1 MPSHGGEKGL
11 SDGKAYDG
19 DAALGALLKGAGS
32 ALNVAGTRRLIEGVL
47 AAPQGR
53 QPEAWMSLAVPA
65 RRLGR
70 RLHEQLAALAAQL
83 AAAEADGEAPPAD
96 QRLRRFRAELKRR
109 RLHGFVVPRTDAHQG
124 EYVPRCA
131 ERLAWLTGF
140 TGSVGTAVVLDAKAA
155 VFVDGRYTLQVASE
169 VDGALFEF
177 SHLNDHSATDWIA
190 ANLPATARLGY
201 DPWLHTAP
209 QVAALKAACAKAGG
223 RLVAVKSNP
232 VDAVWAG
239 QPPPPVA
246 PAVAHGARYAGRTSL
261 AKRREIARAVV
272 HGEADVAVLT
282 ASDSIAWLLNL
293 RGGDVPYTPLVLA
306 FAILHA
312 DAALDLFV
320 DSRKL
325 TPAVL
330 HHLGA
335 AVRIH
340 AMGDFGKVLDG
351 LGGKGGGHKV
361 RRVRLDAGGAPSW
374 VHQRLAKAGARVVH
388 GADPCQLPKAR
399 KNTVELEGM
408 RAAHRR
414 DGAALTRFLAWLA
427 GEAPGGLLTEMAAAS
442 HLETLRAADPL
453 FRGLSFPTISGAGPN
468 GAIVHYRVTEA
479 SDRRLRPGSLYLVD
493 SGAQYLDGTTDVTR
507 TVAIGKASAEMRD
520 RFTRV
525 LKGHIA
531 VATARL
537 PVSTTGSQVDTLAR
551 RALWDAGL
559 DFDHGTGHGVGAYL
573 GVHEGPQRISRLPS
587 QVALEAGM
595 VVSNEPGYY
604 KSGAYGIRLE
614 NLVAVVPL
622 APPPGAEHALLGFET
637 LTLAPIDRDLVA
649 PALLDGGELAWLDAY
664 HAGVRKVLTP
674 MVDAATGRWLKR
686 ATRPLR

>member
-1 MPSHGGEKGL
+1 MSG
-11 SDGKAYDG
+11 GKAYDG
-19 DAALGALLKGAGS
+19 DAALGALLRRAGAAPS
-32 ALNVAGTRRLIEGVL
+32 VAGTRRLIEGVL
-47 AAPQGR
+47 AAPPAR
-53 QPEAWMSLAVPA
+53 HPEAWMSLAVPA
-65 RRLGR
+65 KRLGR
-70 RLHEQLAALAAQL
+70 RLRQQLAALAAEV
-83 AAAEADGEAPPAD
+83 AAARGAGEAPPPR
-96 QRLRRFRAELKRR
+96 QRLRLFRAELKRR
-109 RLHGFVVPRTDAHQG
+109 RLRGFVVPRTDAHQG
-124 EYVPRCA
+124 EYVPRRA

-140 TGSVGTAVVLDAKAA
+140 TGSAGTAVVLDTKAA
-155 VFVDGRYTLQVASE
+155 VFVDGRYTLQVGSE

-177 SHLNDHSATDWIA
+177 RHLSDDPATDWIS
-190 ANLPATARLGY
+190 ANLPAKARLGY
-201 DPWLHTAP
+201 DPWLHTAR
-209 QVAALKAACAKAGG
+209 QVAALKAAGAKAGG
-223 RLVAVKSNP
+223 RLVAVKTNP
-232 VDAVWAG
+232 VDAVWPG

-272 HGEADVAVLT
+272 RGEADAVVLT
-282 ASDSIAWLLNL
+282 APDSIAWLLNV
-293 RGGDVPYTPLVLA
+293 RGGDVPFTPLVLA

-320 DSRKL
+320 DPRKL
-325 TPAVL
+325 TPTVVR
-330 HHLGA
+330 HLGA

-340 AMGDFGKVLDG
+340 AMGDFGKALDG
-351 LGGKGGGHKV
+351 LGGKERGDKA

-374 VHQRLAKAGARVVH
+374 VHERLAKAGARVVH

-399 KNTVELEGM
+399 KNAVELEGI

-427 GEAPGGLLTEMAAAS
+427 REATGGRLTEMAAARR
-442 HLETLRAADPL
+442 LEALRAADPL

-479 SDRRLRPGSLYLVD
+479 SDHRLGPGSLYLVD

-507 TVAIGKASAEMRD
+507 TVAIGNASAEMRD

-537 PVSTTGSQVDTLAR
+537 PKGTTGSQVDTLAR

-559 DFDHGTGHGVGAYL
+559 DYDHGTGHGVGAYL
-573 GVHEGPQRISRLPS
+573 GVHEGPQRISRQSS

-604 KSGAYGIRLE
+604 KSGAYGIRIE

-622 APPPGAEHALLGFET
+622 APPPGAERALLGFET
-637 LTLAPIDRDLVA
+637 LTLAPIDRNLVA
-649 PALLDGGELAWLDAY
+649 PALLDGGEVAWLDAY
-664 HAGVRKVLTP
+664 HARVCKVLTP
-674 MVDAATGRWLKR
+674 LVDAATGRWLKR